1 MSPAAE
7 PPVLSEERCRAAAEA
22 ALAELPAEF
31 LQRMGDVSVIVEDSH
46 PEGLMGIY
54 DPVGGIERIIVF
66 REANPSEEEVR
77 KTVLH
82 EVGHYFGMDEEALRR
97 AGYG

>member
-1 MSPAAE
+1 MSAGAE
-7 PPVLSEERCRAAAEA
+7 PSILSEERCRAAAEA
-22 ALAELPAEF
+22 ALAELPEEF
-31 LQRMGDVSVIVEDSH
+31 LERMGEVAVIVEDAH

-54 DPVGGIERIIVF
+54 DPVGGIERIVVF
-66 REANPSEEEVR
+66 REANPSEDEVR

-82 EVGHYFGMDEEALRR
+82 EVGHYFGMDEEALRE

>member
-1 MSPAAE
+1 M
-7 PPVLSEERCRAAAEA
+7 LSEERCRTAAEA
-22 ALAELPAEF
+22 AIAELPDEF
-31 LQRMGDVSVIVEDSH
+31 IERMGDVAVIVEDSH

-54 DPVGGIERIIVF
+54 DPVGGIERIVIF
-66 REANPSEEEVR
+66 RDANPDEEEVR

>member
-1 MSPAAE
+1 
-7 PPVLSEERCRAAAEA
+7 
-22 ALAELPAEF
+22 
-31 LQRMGDVSVIVEDSH
+31 
-46 PEGLMGIY
+46 MGIY
-54 DPVGGIERIIVF
+54 DPVGGIERIVVF
-66 REANPSEEEVR
+66 RDANPSEEEVR